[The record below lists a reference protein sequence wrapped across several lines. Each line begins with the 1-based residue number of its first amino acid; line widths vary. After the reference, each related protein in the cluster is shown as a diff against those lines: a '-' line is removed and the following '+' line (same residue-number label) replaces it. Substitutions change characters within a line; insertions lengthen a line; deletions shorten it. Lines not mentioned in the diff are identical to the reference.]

1 MTLKD
6 INVLIV
12 GGYDPTGGAGIIA
25 DVKTIKALKCNP
37 LTVITSLIP
46 QNNNRV
52 YSKMDLP
59 KDNIRDQ
66 FKAIFEDFEVSIVK
80 TGVLTKEAIDVLLD
94 YQRKYNLKIICD
106 PVLKSSTGYN
116 FIEDETLKK
125 YFELFKKSLLIM
137 PNSGE
142 YNIIKNSKYFEYLK
156 NSNNYILITGIED
169 KLFYNSRELRTFKG
183 HRIDRE
189 VHGTGCVFASGI
201 ASFIAK
207 GHDIIYAIRE
217 GKRLVLASV
226 IYAKRTKYG
235 YNTNPTYINREEVIK
250 SIGYAIYLLKKM
262 DFHFLIPEEGSNIAE
277 GLILPRNIREV
288 ASLVGG
294 IIKKNKN
301 LDSNL
306 GFYRV
311 GEVEFG
317 VFSPISNII
326 ITANH
331 YNPRIRSAITIK
343 YYEDIIEILKS
354 KKYEFTLSSFEGERI
369 KGESSKVMELG
380 TKLACEKFE
389 GVPDIIY
396 GDLGR
401 ESIMVVLGE
410 NALEVVKKVKKII
423 DIYKIH
429 FL

>member
-6 INVLIV
+6 VNVLIV

-25 DVKTIKALKCNP
+25 DVNTIKALKCNP

-66 FKAIFEDFEVSIVK
+66 FKAIFEDFEVSLVK

-116 FIEDETLKK
+116 FIDDETLKK

-137 PNSGE
+137 PNSEE
-142 YNIIKNSKYFEYLK
+142 YGIIKNSKYFEDLK
-156 NSNNYILITGIED
+156 NSNNYILITRIED
-169 KLFYNSRELRTFKG
+169 KLLYNNRELRRFKG
-183 HRIDRE
+183 YRINRE

-201 ASFIAK
+201 ASFIAR

-226 IYAKRTKYG
+226 IYAKRTKHG
-235 YNTNPTYINREEVIK
+235 YNTNPAYINREEVIK
-250 SIGYAIYLLKKM
+250 SISYATYLLKKM

-277 GLILPRNIREV
+277 GLILPRNVRDV

-294 IIKKNKN
+294 IKREN
-301 LDSNL
+301 LDPI
-306 GFYRV
+306 GFYKV

-317 VFSPISNII
+317 VSNAISNIV

-331 YNPRIRSAITIK
+331 YNPRIRSAIIIK
-343 YYEDIIEILKS
+343 YYEDIIEMLKS
-354 KKYEFTLSSFEGERI
+354 KKYEFTLSSFEGE
-369 KGESSKVMELG
+369 KG
-380 TKLACEKFE
+380 

-396 GDLGR
+396 GDPGR
-401 ESIMVVLGE
+401 EPIMIVLGE